1 VILVSLAIASLMAV
15 ESGRYRLLSVSQ
27 TTKLILISK
36 IPDKVRYIL
45 DASAAK
51 ITMNDK
57 PAELSEL
64 QNFSL
69 VTVKFELK
77 KSNKN
82 GIEIDG
88 VAIEIKA
95 VVPK

>member
-1 VILVSLAIASLMAV
+1 MILVSLAIASLMAV

>member
-1 VILVSLAIASLMAV
+1 MAV